1 MTLGMYLGTY
11 LHMFAEVK
19 RHTYIYSVEGMWM
32 FQLSGILLTF
42 GRSCTE
48 EIETRLLQI
57 LGLGRLSD

>member
-1 MTLGMYLGTY
+1 
-11 LHMFAEVK
+11 MFAEVK